1 MISKKLFGFAA
12 GLMCLVAAFS
22 AQAQNLTVRGT
33 VSDAV
38 GPIAGAVV
46 LSGNAN
52 AVTDLDG
59 NYTITVPSNAV
70 LEVSC
75 LGYKNQQVAVNGR
88 ANINIVLEEDAELL
102 KEAVALGY
110 GTQTKKKDLSAS
122 VGIVN
127 NADELA
133 ARPVAS
139 TEAMLQGQIPGVTI
153 TADGGSPANNPN
165 IIIRGQGSRNG
176 DSVLWVVDG
185 VPGAPI
191 TSLNDIESIVVLK
204 DAASAAIYGATSG
217 AGGVVLVTT
226 KKANKGVHVEYDLVA
241 GVRSAYNLPQPLN
254 AQEQIQMRKTSYENA
269 GLTLPMGWDTSVNP
283 WIATQRTSW
292 MDEIFRTAPYHRH
305 TVTLNYGGDKLKSR
319 LTFSYQDNEGV
330 LINTFKKTLGVRYT
344 GEYQLNKW
352 LKISETLSYSDE
364 SKRDTN
370 TSSAYTGTI
379 LSAIYMPQSAE
390 AYATAGPYAGSYG
403 GVTTEDPA
411 YIAKYGSNFADIH
424 GDAVNPL
431 RLLLADTQYK
441 HDNSFW
447 STTGLH
453 VNPIKGLTFTS
464 LFSVRVD
471 SRYYKS
477 FTPKRPEV
485 GKPDGNNTLSYETYR
500 NVGWRSENTLNYD
513 RTFGKHTVGA
523 LAAVTF
529 NKDVNRSLSAT
540 GKGFDMELESL
551 QYMKFAGSKD
561 ASDAYGIDSNIA
573 FVARAS
579 YSYDDRYFVTA
590 SWRRDYA
597 GRLPK
602 GHNKG
607 DFPAVTG
614 AWKVSSE
621 PFFPQND
628 VVNLLKVRASWGR
641 VGNLGSIPWTYKNAD
656 LSSSTW
662 NEGAIYGIASDAMW
676 GTFWYPKKSVNQTLT
691 WETSEQ
697 WDAGLDIDLFK
708 DRLSLSADY
717 YSKRTFNLIQEQ
729 TMGWPQ
735 TIGLDAMYVNQG
747 EISNKGVEFVAAW
760 HDTVGKDFEY
770 HISGNFAYNQNKVIS
785 TGVLDNEGNAGVWTG
800 GGDFRMIDWIYQSEA
815 GQPLNS
821 FYVIKTDG
829 IFQSDAEVAAYAKDG
844 KPIQPNAKA
853 GDLKFVDYNKDGKI
867 DTNDRQ
873 YVGSAMPKYTFALS
887 GGFNWKG
894 FTVDMMFQG
903 VAGNKIAYVGK
914 SMTLCDVEGNF
925 NRDRQILNAWSPSN
939 TGSKIPRLSKTDPN
953 GNFTTASDYFIED
966 GSYIRLK
973 NLTIGYDLT
982 KALRQVPHFAE
993 RASSCSVYFSAENL
1007 FTITKYSGM
1016 DPEVGISGNTPGF
1029 DTIKYP
1035 VSRVFAFGIKLNY

>member
-1 MISKKLFGFAA
+1 MLSKKLFGLLA
-12 GLMCLVAAFS
+12 GLMCLAATFG

-33 VSDAV
+33 VADAT
-38 GPIAGAVV
+38 GPIVGAVV

-52 AVTDLDG
+52 AVTDMDG
-59 NYTITVPSNAV
+59 AFTINVPSNAV

-75 LGYKNQQVAVNGR
+75 LGYITRQVPVDGRTTVNV
-88 ANINIVLEEDAELL
+88 ILEEDAEVLQ
-102 KEAVALGY
+102 EAVALGY

-133 ARPVAS
+133 ARPVTS
-139 TEAMLQGQIPGVTI
+139 TEGMLQGQIPGVTI
-153 TADGGSPANNPN
+153 TADGGSPTTGMSV
-165 IIIRGQGSRNG
+165 IIRGQGSRNG

-191 TSLNDIESIVVLK
+191 TSMNDIESIVVLK

-217 AGGVVLVTT
+217 AGGVILVTT

-241 GVRSAYNLPQPLN
+241 GVRQAYNLPQPLN
-254 AQEQIQMRKTSYENA
+254 AQEQIEMRKTSYANA
-269 GLTLPMGWDTSVNP
+269 DLTLPMGWDTTRNP
-283 WIATQRTSW
+283 WVATQRTNW
-292 MDEIFRTAPYHRH
+292 MDEIFRTAPYQRH
-305 TVTLNYGGDKLKSR
+305 TVTLNYGGDKVKSR
-319 LTFSYQDNEGV
+319 LSFSYQDNEGV
-330 LINTFKKTLGVRYT
+330 LINTFNKNLGIRYT
-344 GEYQLNKW
+344 GEYNLNSW
-352 LKISETLSYSDE
+352 LKITETMSYSDN
-364 SKRDTN
+364 SNRGTN
-370 TSSAYTGTI
+370 TSSAYTGTV

-403 GVTTEDPA
+403 GVTTEDPE

-431 RLLLADTQYK
+431 RLLLADTQNK

-453 VNPIKGLTFTS
+453 INPVKGLTFTS
-464 LFSVRVD
+464 LYTIRVD
-471 SRYYKS
+471 SRFYKT

-500 NVGWRSENTLNYD
+500 NVGWRSENMLNFD
-513 RTFGKHTVGA
+513 RTFGKHSVGV

-529 NKDVNRSLSAT
+529 NKDENRKLTAT

-551 QYMKFAGSKD
+551 QYMKFAGNKD
-561 ASDAYGIDSNIA
+561 AADEYGIDSNIA

-579 YSYDDRYFVTA
+579 YSFDDRYFVTA

-597 GRLPK
+597 GRLPAA
-602 GHNKG
+602 HNYG

-628 VVNLLKVRASWGR
+628 VVNLFKVRASWGR
-641 VGNLGSIPWTYKNAD
+641 VGNLGSIGWTYKNAD

-662 NEGAIYGIASDAMW
+662 NEGAIYGIANDAMW
-676 GTFWYPKKSVNQTLT
+676 GTFWFPKKSVNQNLT

-697 WDAGLDIDLFK
+697 FDAGLDFDLFK
-708 DRLSLSADY
+708 DRLSLSVDY

-747 EISNKGVEFVAAW
+747 EIANKGVEFVASW
-760 HDTVGKDFEY
+760 KDNIGKDFSY
-770 HISGNFAYNQNKVIS
+770 HIGGNFAYNQNKVIS
-785 TGVLDNEGNAGVWTG
+785 TGVLDNEGNAGKWTG

-829 IFQSDAEVAAYAKDG
+829 IFQSDAEAAAYTKDG
-844 KPIQPNAKA
+844 NMIQPSAKA
-853 GDLKFVDYNKDGKI
+853 GDLKFVDFNGDGKI

-873 YVGSAMPKYTFALS
+873 YVGSAMPKYTFALNA
-887 GGFNWKG
+887 GFNWKS
-894 FTVDMMFQG
+894 FYMDVLFQG

-925 NRDRQILNAWSPSN
+925 NRDREILNAWSPSN
-939 TGSKIPRLSKTDPN
+939 TGSTIPRLSKNDPN
-953 GNFTTASDYFIED
+953 HNFSTASDYFIED
-966 GSYIRLK
+966 GSYLRLK

-982 KALRQVPHFAE
+982 QALRRVPHFAE

-1007 FTITKYSGM
+1007 FTITKYTGM
-1016 DPEVGISGNTPGF
+1016 DPEVGGY

-1035 VSRVFAFGIKLNY
+1035 VSRVFALGVKINY